1 MGRKAELTIIL
12 PNYNS
17 EFYLKETIK
26 SIFSQT
32 YQRWKLIIIDDNS
45 NLNTKKILEKYKKN
59 KKIKIF
65 YLN

>member
-45 NLNTKKILEKYKKN
+45 NT
-59 KKIKIF
+59 
-65 YLN
+65 